1 MSEDKKK
8 EKRPKSKARRI
19 IEWVL
24 VGFFGVIFAF
34 AAAATIDSMIHKKEN
49 YGESIRFGVGTFVVR
64 TDSMEPEYKV
74 KSAIVT
80 YKKPIE
86 EIVTEFEKGETVDL
100 TFIYAPGPIMTPL
113 DKGLTYQTNASN
125 SDPLYGT
132 PMTHRLREIKTDT
145 SAEVGKGRYL
155 FIVAGINDRSG
166 EWKIN
171 QYQVVS
177 DEYVLGQ
184 VILNSDFLGGVFG
197 FIASPMGLFVLL
209 LIPAFYLVIT
219 SVIDIFRTL
228 KESEEEP
235 ALAGGAP
242 KLELSEKDKARLKQ
256 EMLAEMIKERQS
268 KSSAPKAQE
277 DRFDQGD
284 RFDPKATEDRF
295 EMKKDDKLSGI
306 SDEDKARLKTEMF
319 MKMKQEE
326 PKKDDKLAGISDDD
340 KARLKAEMLMKMK
353 QEELAK
359 KQESKKED
367 KLAGLSDEDRARLKA
382 EMLMQMKKEEKK

>member
-306 SDEDKARLKTEMF
+306 SDEDKARLKAEML

-340 KARLKAEMLMKMK
+340 KARLKAEMLV
-353 QEELAK
+353 
-359 KQESKKED
+359 
-367 KLAGLSDEDRARLKA
+367 
-382 EMLMQMKKEEKK
+382 QMKKEEKK